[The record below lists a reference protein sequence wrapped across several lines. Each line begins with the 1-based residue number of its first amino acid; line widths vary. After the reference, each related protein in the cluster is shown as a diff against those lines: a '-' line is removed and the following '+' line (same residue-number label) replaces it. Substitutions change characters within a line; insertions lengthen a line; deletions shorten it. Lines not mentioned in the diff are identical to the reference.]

1 MAIIPDVQ
9 DAWQFMEEKSKGK
22 LPASSNEAKESKK
35 AANESLKTLV
45 RVSTAT
51 KIVNL
56 TSH

>member
-1 MAIIPDVQ
+1 
-9 DAWQFMEEKSKGK
+9 MEEKSKGK